1 MEIDKKITKLR
12 KDRNMTQKELADFL
26 NVTDK
31 AVSRWES
38 GVGNPEIELIPKIA
52 KIFNVSTDYL
62 LTDSNDKGNNKKIVS
77 CKNNISLK
85 ATLLSIAVGIF
96 LIAFIVFLSV
106 FISAIVQY
114 NAELAKATDRS
125 PVGLSFALSELTD
138 KTIEFAAT
146 QGVTITKES
155 EAFVQWQTAL
165 LGKYTQHNNSFIY
178 NLAPVLNNVV
188 YVFLILAIV
197 SVGSLVPLI
206 IFQIKNIIKLK
217 KDKKTK
223 IKQPNYVG

>member
-1 MEIDKKITKLR
+1 MDIGKKITKLR

-52 KIFNVSTDYL
+52 TIFNVSTDYL
-62 LTDSNDKGNNKKIVS
+62 LTDSNDRGSNKTNVS
-77 CKNNISLK
+77 CKNNTSLK
-85 ATLLSIAVGIF
+85 VTLLSIAVGIF

-106 FISAIVQY
+106 FISAVVQY
-114 NAELAKATDRS
+114 NAELAKATDQS

-138 KTIEFAAT
+138 KTIEFAAS

-155 EAFVQWQTAL
+155 ETFAQWQTAL
-165 LGKYTQHNNSFIY
+165 LDKYTQHHNEFTFNGAPIFNNGLY
-178 NLAPVLNNVV
+178 A
-188 YVFLILAIV
+188 FLVLAIIFL
-197 SVGSLVPLI
+197 GLAVPSI
-206 IFQIKNIIKLK
+206 IFQIKNIRKLK
-217 KDKKTK
+217 EDKKQNK
-223 IKQPNYVG
+223 